1 MPVKKGYSVPIWM
14 WLAASGVLLVIEVLT
29 VDLLF
34 ASLAFSALLAA
45 GASAFGFNGIVQG
58 VVFGVGAAGSLMFL
72 RPIALRH
79 LKKKPADHA
88 TNVEALIGA
97 PAVTLSALTELEGL
111 VKLSGET
118 WSARSNK
125 GEIESGARVEVV
137 AIEGA
142 TAVVKRKG

>member
-1 MPVKKGYSVPIWM
+1 M
-14 WLAASGVLLVIEVLT
+14 WLLAAGILLVVEMLT

-45 GASAFGFNGIVQG
+45 GANGLGYGVVVQG
-58 VVFGVGAAGSLMFL
+58 VVFGVGAAGSLLFL

-79 LKKKPADHA
+79 LKKKPADQA

-97 PAVTLSALTELEGL
+97 IAVALSDVTQTQGL
-111 VKLSGET
+111 VKLNGET
-118 WSARSNK
+118 WSARSN
-125 GEIESGARVEVV
+125 SGQIHEGTQVEVV

-142 TAVVKRKG
+142 TAIVKQKG

>member
-1 MPVKKGYSVPIWM
+1 M
-14 WLAASGVLLVIEVLT
+14 WLAASGALLVIEILT

-45 GASAFGFNGIVQG
+45 GANALGFNVVVQG
-58 VVFGVGAAGSLMFL
+58 IVFGVGAIGSLMFL

-88 TNVEALIGA
+88 TNIEALIGA
-97 PAVTLSALTELEGL
+97 PAMTLSGITEHDGL

-118 WSARSNK
+118 WSARSNT
-125 GEIESGARVEVV
+125 GEIEVGSQVEVV

>member
-1 MPVKKGYSVPIWM
+1 MPIWM
-14 WLAASGVLLVIEVLT
+14 WLAASGALLVVEILT

-45 GASAFGFNGIVQG
+45 GANALGFNVVIQGIV
-58 VVFGVGAAGSLMFL
+58 FGLGAIGSLMFL

-88 TNVEALIGA
+88 TNIEALIGA
-97 PAVTLSALTELEGL
+97 PAMTLSGITKHDGL

-118 WSARSNK
+118 WSARSNT
-125 GEIESGARVEVV
+125 GEIEVGSQVEVV

-142 TAVVKRKG
+142 TAVVKRKR

>member
-1 MPVKKGYSVPIWM
+1 MPIWM
-14 WLAASGVLLVIEVLT
+14 WLAASGALLVVEILT

-45 GASAFGFNGIVQG
+45 GANALGFNVVVQG
-58 VVFGVGAAGSLMFL
+58 IVFGVGAIGSLMFL

-88 TNVEALIGA
+88 TNIEALIGA
-97 PAVTLSALTELEGL
+97 PAMTLSAVNENSGL

-118 WSARSNK
+118 WSARSST
-125 GEIESGARVEVV
+125 GEIEVGSQVEVV

>member
-1 MPVKKGYSVPIWM
+1 M
-14 WLAASGVLLVIEVLT
+14 WFGAAGVLLVVEMLT

-45 GASAFGFNGIVQG
+45 GASAAGFDVVVQG
-58 VVFGVGAAGSLMFL
+58 VVFGVGAVGSLLFL
-72 RPIALRH
+72 RPVALKH

-97 PAVTLSALTELEGL
+97 PAIALTPVTENEGL

-118 WSARSNK
+118 WSARSFNDD
-125 GEIESGARVEVV
+125 IENGTRVEVV

-142 TAVVKRKG
+142 TAVVKRKVS

>member
-1 MPVKKGYSVPIWM
+1 MPIWM
-14 WLAASGVLLVIEVLT
+14 WFGAASVLLVVEMLT

-45 GASAFGFNGIVQG
+45 GASAAGFNVVVQG
-58 VVFGVGAAGSLMFL
+58 VVFGVGAVGSLLFL
-72 RPIALRH
+72 RPVALKH

-97 PAVTLSALTELEGL
+97 PAIALTAVTVNEGL

-118 WSARSNK
+118 WSARSFNDD
-125 GEIESGARVEVV
+125 IENGTRVEVV

-142 TAVVKRKG
+142 TVVVKRKVS

>member
-1 MPVKKGYSVPIWM
+1 MPIWM
-14 WLAASGVLLVIEVLT
+14 WLAASGALLVIEILT

-45 GASAFGFNGIVQG
+45 GANALGFGVVIQG
-58 VVFGVGAAGSLMFL
+58 VVFGVGAIGSLMFL
-72 RPIALRH
+72 RPVALRH

-88 TNVEALIGA
+88 TNIEALIGA
-97 PAVTLSALTELEGL
+97 PAMTLSAITEHSGL

-118 WSARSNK
+118 WSARSNT
-125 GEIESGARVEVV
+125 GEIEVGSQVEVV

>member
-1 MPVKKGYSVPIWM
+1 MPLWM
-14 WLAASGVLLVIEVLT
+14 WFGAAGVLLVVEMLT

-45 GASAFGFNGIVQG
+45 GASAAGFDVVVQG
-58 VVFGVGAAGSLMFL
+58 VVFGVGAVGSLLFL
-72 RPIALRH
+72 RPVALKH

-97 PAVTLSALTELEGL
+97 PAIALTKVTENEGL

-118 WSARSNK
+118 WSARSFNDD
-125 GEIESGARVEVV
+125 IENGTRVEVV

-142 TAVVKRKG
+142 TAVVKRKVS

>member
-1 MPVKKGYSVPIWM
+1 MPIWM
-14 WLAASGVLLVIEVLT
+14 WLAASGALLVVEILT

-45 GASAFGFNGIVQG
+45 GANALGFNVVIQGIV
-58 VVFGVGAAGSLMFL
+58 FGLGAIGSLMFL

-88 TNVEALIGA
+88 TNIEALIGA
-97 PAVTLSALTELEGL
+97 PALTLSAVNENSGL

-118 WSARSNK
+118 WSARSNT
-125 GEIESGARVEVV
+125 GEIEVGSQVEVV

>member
-1 MPVKKGYSVPIWM
+1 MPIWM
-14 WLAASGVLLVIEVLT
+14 WLAASGALLVIEILT

-45 GASAFGFNGIVQG
+45 GANALGFSVVVQG
-58 VVFGVGAAGSLMFL
+58 VVFGVGAIGSLMFL

-88 TNVEALIGA
+88 TNIEALIGA
-97 PAVTLSALTELEGL
+97 PAMTLSAITEHDGL

-118 WSARSNK
+118 WSARSNT
-125 GEIESGARVEVV
+125 GEIEVGSQVEVV

-142 TAVVKRKG
+142 TAVVQRKG

>member
-1 MPVKKGYSVPIWM
+1 M
-14 WLAASGVLLVIEVLT
+14 WFAASGVLLVVEILT

-34 ASLAFSALLAA
+34 ASLAFAALLAA
-45 GASAFGFNGIVQG
+45 GANGVGFGVVVQG
-58 VVFGVGAAGSLMFL
+58 VVFGIGAAGSLLLL

-79 LKKKPADHA
+79 LKKKPANHA
-88 TNVEALIGA
+88 TNIEALIGA
-97 PAVTLSALTELEGL
+97 PAMALSLVTENTGL

-118 WSARSNK
+118 WSARSNV
-125 GEIESGARVEVV
+125 GEIEVGSQVEVV

>member
-1 MPVKKGYSVPIWM
+1 MPIWM
-14 WLAASGVLLVIEVLT
+14 WLAASGALLVVEILT

-45 GASAFGFNGIVQG
+45 GANALGFNVVVQGIV
-58 VVFGVGAAGSLMFL
+58 FGLGAIGSLMFL

-88 TNVEALIGA
+88 TNIEALIGA
-97 PAVTLSALTELEGL
+97 PAMTLSAITEHDGL

-118 WSARSNK
+118 WSARSNT
-125 GEIESGARVEVV
+125 GEIEVGSQVEVV

>member
-1 MPVKKGYSVPIWM
+1 MPLWM
-14 WLAASGVLLVIEVLT
+14 WFGAAGVLLVVEMLT

-45 GASAFGFNGIVQG
+45 GASAAGFDVVVQG
-58 VVFGVGAAGSLMFL
+58 VVFGVGAVGSLLFL
-72 RPIALRH
+72 RPVALKH
-79 LKKKPADHA
+79 LKKKKPADHA

-97 PAVTLSALTELEGL
+97 PAIALTPVTENEGL

-118 WSARSNK
+118 WSARSFNDD
-125 GEIESGARVEVV
+125 IENGTRVEVV

-142 TAVVKRKG
+142 TAVVKRKVS

>member
-1 MPVKKGYSVPIWM
+1 
-14 WLAASGVLLVIEVLT
+14 
-29 VDLLF
+29 
-34 ASLAFSALLAA
+34 
-45 GASAFGFNGIVQG
+45 
-58 VVFGVGAAGSLMFL
+58 MFL

-88 TNVEALIGA
+88 TNIEALIGA
-97 PAVTLSALTELEGL
+97 PAMTLSAITEHDGL

-118 WSARSNK
+118 WSARSNT
-125 GEIESGARVEVV
+125 GEIEVGSQVEVV

>member
-1 MPVKKGYSVPIWM
+1 M
-14 WLAASGVLLVIEVLT
+14 WLAASGALLVIEILT

-45 GASAFGFNGIVQG
+45 GANALGFNVVVQG
-58 VVFGVGAAGSLMFL
+58 VVFGVGATGSLMFL

-97 PAVTLSALTELEGL
+97 PALTLSAINENSGL

-118 WSARSNK
+118 WSARSNT
-125 GEIESGARVEVV
+125 GEIEVGSQVQVV

>member
-1 MPVKKGYSVPIWM
+1 MEVLMQLWM
-14 WLAASGVLLVIEVLT
+14 WFAAAGVLLIVEILT

-45 GASAFGFNGIVQG
+45 GANALGFGVAIQG
-58 VVFGVGAAGSLMFL
+58 VVFGVGAVSSLMFL

-97 PAVTLSALTELEGL
+97 PAVTLSAVTELEGL

>member
-1 MPVKKGYSVPIWM
+1 M
-14 WLAASGVLLVIEVLT
+14 WLAASGALLVVEILT

-45 GASAFGFNGIVQG
+45 GANALGFNVVIQG

-97 PAVTLSALTELEGL
+97 PALTLSAVNENSGL

-118 WSARSNK
+118 WSARSNTGK
-125 GEIESGARVEVV
+125 IEVGLQVEVV

>member
-1 MPVKKGYSVPIWM
+1 M
-14 WLAASGVLLVIEVLT
+14 WLAASGALLVVEILT

-45 GASAFGFNGIVQG
+45 GANALGFNVVVQG
-58 VVFGVGAAGSLMFL
+58 IVFGVGAAGSLMFL

-88 TNVEALIGA
+88 TNIEALIGA
-97 PAVTLSALTELEGL
+97 PALTLSAINENSGL

-118 WSARSNK
+118 WSARSNT
-125 GEIESGARVEVV
+125 GEIEVGLQVEVV

>member
-1 MPVKKGYSVPIWM
+1 M
-14 WLAASGVLLVIEVLT
+14 WFAAAGVLLIVEMLT

-45 GASAFGFNGIVQG
+45 GANGLGYGVAIQG
-58 VVFGVGAAGSLMFL
+58 VVFGVGAVGSLMFL
-72 RPIALRH
+72 RPVALRH

-97 PAVTLSALTELEGL
+97 PALTLSPVNESEGL

>member
-1 MPVKKGYSVPIWM
+1 M
-14 WLAASGVLLVIEVLT
+14 WLAASGALLVVEILT

-45 GASAFGFNGIVQG
+45 GANALGFGVVIQG
-58 VVFGVGAAGSLMFL
+58 VVFGIGAAGSLMFL

-88 TNVEALIGA
+88 TNVEALLGA
-97 PAVTLSALTELEGL
+97 PALTLSVINENSGL

-118 WSARSNK
+118 WSARSNT
-125 GEIESGARVEVV
+125 GEIEVGSQVEVV

-142 TAVVKRKG
+142 TAIVKRKG

>member
-1 MPVKKGYSVPIWM
+1 MPIWM
-14 WLAASGVLLVIEVLT
+14 WLAASGALLVVEILT

-45 GASAFGFNGIVQG
+45 GANAFGFNVVVQG

-88 TNVEALIGA
+88 TNIEALIGA
-97 PAVTLSALTELEGL
+97 PAMTLSGITKHDGL

-118 WSARSNK
+118 WSARSNT
-125 GEIESGARVEVV
+125 GEIEVGSQVEVV

>member
-1 MPVKKGYSVPIWM
+1 M
-14 WLAASGVLLVIEVLT
+14 WLAASGALLVVEILT

-45 GASAFGFNGIVQG
+45 GANALGFNVVVQGIV
-58 VVFGVGAAGSLMFL
+58 FGIGAIGSLMFL

-88 TNVEALIGA
+88 TNIEALIGA
-97 PAVTLSALTELEGL
+97 PAMTLSAITEHDGL

-118 WSARSNK
+118 WSARSNT
-125 GEIESGARVEVV
+125 GEIEVGSQVEVV

>member
-1 MPVKKGYSVPIWM
+1 M
-14 WLAASGVLLVIEVLT
+14 WLAASGALLVIEILT

-45 GASAFGFNGIVQG
+45 GANALGFGVVVQG
-58 VVFGVGAAGSLMFL
+58 VVFGVGAIGSLMFL

-88 TNVEALIGA
+88 TNIEALIGA
-97 PAVTLSALTELEGL
+97 PAMTLSAITEHDGL

-118 WSARSNK
+118 WSARSNT
-125 GEIESGARVEVV
+125 GEIEVGSQVEVV

-142 TAVVKRKG
+142 TAVVNRKG

>member
-1 MPVKKGYSVPIWM
+1 M
-14 WLAASGVLLVIEVLT
+14 WLAASGALLVVEILT

-45 GASAFGFNGIVQG
+45 GANALGFNVVIQG
-58 VVFGVGAAGSLMFL
+58 VVFGLGAIGSLMFL

-88 TNVEALIGA
+88 TNIEALIGA
-97 PAVTLSALTELEGL
+97 PAMTLSAITEHDGL

-118 WSARSNK
+118 WSARSNT
-125 GEIESGARVEVV
+125 GEIEVGSQVEVV

>member
-1 MPVKKGYSVPIWM
+1 M
-14 WLAASGVLLVIEVLT
+14 WLAASGALLVIEILT

-45 GASAFGFNGIVQG
+45 GANALGFNVVIQGIV
-58 VVFGVGAAGSLMFL
+58 FGLGAIGSLMFL

-88 TNVEALIGA
+88 TNIEALIGA
-97 PAVTLSALTELEGL
+97 PAMTLSGITEHDGL

-118 WSARSNK
+118 WSARSNT
-125 GEIESGARVEVV
+125 GEIEVGSQVEVV

>member
-1 MPVKKGYSVPIWM
+1 M
-14 WLAASGVLLVIEVLT
+14 WLAASGALLVIEILT

-45 GASAFGFNGIVQG
+45 GANALGFNVVVQG
-58 VVFGVGAAGSLMFL
+58 IVFGVGAIGSLMFL

-88 TNVEALIGA
+88 TNIEALIGA
-97 PAVTLSALTELEGL
+97 PAMTLSGITKHDGL

-118 WSARSNK
+118 WSARSNT
-125 GEIESGARVEVV
+125 GEIEVGSQVEVV

>member
-1 MPVKKGYSVPIWM
+1 MPIWM
-14 WLAASGVLLVIEVLT
+14 WLAASGALLVVEILT

-45 GASAFGFNGIVQG
+45 GANALGLNVVVQG

-97 PAVTLSALTELEGL
+97 PALTLSAVNENSGL

-118 WSARSNK
+118 WSARSNT
-125 GEIESGARVEVV
+125 GEIEVGLQVEVV
-137 AIEGA
+137 VIEGA

>member
-1 MPVKKGYSVPIWM
+1 MPLWM
-14 WLAASGVLLVIEVLT
+14 WFGAAGVLLVVEMLT

-45 GASAFGFNGIVQG
+45 GASAAGFDVVVQG
-58 VVFGVGAAGSLMFL
+58 VVFGVGAVGSLLFL
-72 RPIALRH
+72 RPVALKH

-97 PAVTLSALTELEGL
+97 PAIALTPVTENEGL
-111 VKLSGET
+111 VKLSCET
-118 WSARSNK
+118 WSARSFNDD
-125 GEIESGARVEVV
+125 IENGTRVEVV

-142 TAVVKRKG
+142 TAVVKRKVS

>member
-1 MPVKKGYSVPIWM
+1 MPIWM
-14 WLAASGVLLVIEVLT
+14 WLAASGALLVVEILT

-45 GASAFGFNGIVQG
+45 GANALGFNVVVQG
-58 VVFGVGAAGSLMFL
+58 IVFGVGAIGSLMFL

-88 TNVEALIGA
+88 TNIEALIGA
-97 PAVTLSALTELEGL
+97 PAMTLSAITEHDGL

-118 WSARSNK
+118 WSARSNT
-125 GEIESGARVEVV
+125 GEIEVGSQVEVV

-142 TAVVKRKG
+142 TAVIKRKG

>member
-1 MPVKKGYSVPIWM
+1 MPIWM
-14 WLAASGVLLVIEVLT
+14 WLVAAGVLLIVEMLT

-45 GASAFGFNGIVQG
+45 SANALGAGVVIQG
-58 VVFGVGAAGSLMFL
+58 VIFGVGAAGSLLFL

-88 TNVEALIGA
+88 TNVEALVGA
-97 PAVTLSALTELEGL
+97 PALAISVVTDRDGL

-118 WSARSNK
+118 WSARSYT
-125 GEIESGARVEVV
+125 GQIADGSQVEVV

-142 TAVVKRKG
+142 TAVVKQKG